1 MGTVFEDED
10 EDFYKDEEL
19 NSEAEVENEDVK
31 TDSTE
36 EYEDESALAETL
48 TLDIGD
54 LELTV
59 EEDESDD
66 EDNSGVLTPEE
77 RLRIFSDRLDESA
90 LAETLT
96 LDIGDLELTVEED
109 ESDDEDNSGVLTPEE
124 RLRIFSDRLL
134 SSCIG
139 NKEIKGYALDRLF
152 SVASPQLFRDENYVL
167 FSVLFA
173 YRSKIK
179 RINIDS
185 EFLKL
190 FLNRNRGMLQ
200 KSKGYIDINAY
211 GEV

>member
-19 NSEAEVENEDVK
+19 NSEAEIENEDVK

-36 EYEDESALAETL
+36 EYE
-48 TLDIGD
+48 
-54 LELTV
+54 
-59 EEDESDD
+59 
-66 EDNSGVLTPEE
+66 
-77 RLRIFSDRLDESA
+77 DESA

-179 RINIDS
+179 
-185 EFLKL
+185 ELT
-190 FLNRNRGMLQ
+190 
-200 KSKGYIDINAY
+200 
-211 GEV
+211 